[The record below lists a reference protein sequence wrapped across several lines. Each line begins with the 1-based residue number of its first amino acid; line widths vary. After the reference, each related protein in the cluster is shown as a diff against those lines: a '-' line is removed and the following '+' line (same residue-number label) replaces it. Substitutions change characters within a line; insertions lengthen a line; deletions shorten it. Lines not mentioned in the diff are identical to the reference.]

1 MFNENCIFPFV
12 SESFQLQMHIWI
24 EKCSS
29 GRVQGRGNFLK
40 TTFWNIWGQRYT
52 TILCKYNRIYVIY
65 ITSLRLYVIHTSSPY
80 HICCVSFKENVL
92 MPQQQ
97 QQPQQLA
104 ATVTVVAESAAV
116 TAAAAGRRWCGG
128 RVESMVLDN
137 TRNCFLPTLTTRP
150 LPGCAVSNVSEG
162 TQILVLIVRLSIA

>member
-1 MFNENCIFPFV
+1 MFNENCIFPCI
-12 SESFQLQMHIWI
+12 SKSFQLQVHIWI
-24 EKCSS
+24 ENCSS
-29 GRVQGRGNFLK
+29 GGVQGTGNFLK
-40 TTFWNIWGQRYT
+40 TSFWDIWGQRYT
-52 TILCKYNRIYVIY
+52 IILCKYNRINVIY
-65 ITSLRLYVIHTSSPY
+65 RTSVRLYGIHTISPS
-80 HICCVSFKENVL
+80 HICCVAFIENVL